1 MPITNYTLPQAT
13 AQFAESLRNRA
24 IASRIVNRD
33 FDPAP
38 VNLGDTINVRF
49 AAAQA
54 PQAVTP
60 GHLPTAAQATSV
72 STVPLVIDQL
82 WERSMALTDKDVGE
96 IEDGAAPQ
104 QMVQMGIDL
113 VEKVNSDIYAAA
125 IAQAGSAVGTAGTNP
140 FATDEGIYL
149 DALQRLIERRAPVD
163 GQVAVL
169 RPDAWRRAIQVP
181 NLVQADRR
189 GGATSP
195 LRTGDLDASFGAPIA
210 VDQLIPRTTTGAL
223 GAGALTLN
231 GATAAGAT
239 SISIAK
245 GAGANFVAAAGDVIT
260 IVGASQKYV
269 IAAPVTIVQGANTTV
284 QLTVPLQESLAG
296 SVSITVDGVG
306 STYSNSLVMH
316 RDAVTF
322 ASRRLNELT
331 VDGQNPANV
340 FVYTDPLTG
349 MVLRAEISR
358 QHYQSKLA
366 FSVLYGIRVIRPE
379 LVVRLLG

>member
-13 AQFAESLRNRA
+13 AQFATSLRNRA
-24 IASRIVNRD
+24 IASRIVNLD

-49 AAAQA
+49 ATAQA
-54 PQAVTP
+54 AQAVTP
-60 GHLPTAAQATSV
+60 GHLPTAAQEMLQ
-72 STVPLVIDQL
+72 STVPLVVNQL

-96 IEDGAAPQ
+96 IESGATPQ

-113 VEKVNSDIYAAA
+113 VEKVNADIYGAA

-140 FATDEGIYL
+140 FATDEGLYL
-149 DALQRLIERRAPVD
+149 DALQRLIERRAPID

-181 NLVQADRR
+181 NLVQAERR

-210 VDQLIPRTTTGAL
+210 VDQLMPRTTTAAL

-231 GATAAGAT
+231 GAPSAGALT
-239 SISIAK
+239 ISIAK
-245 GAGANFVAAAGDVIT
+245 GAGAAFAAAAGDVLT
-260 IVGASQKYV
+260 IAGASQKYV
-269 IAAPVTIVQGANTTV
+269 IATAISMTAGGNTV
-284 QLTVPLQESLAG
+284 VALTVPLQEALAANAA
-296 SVSITVDGVG
+296 VTVDGVG

-331 VDGQNPANV
+331 ENGQNPANV
-340 FVYTDPLTG
+340 FTYADPLTG
-349 MVLRAEISR
+349 MVLRAEITR

-366 FSVLYGIRVIRPE
+366 FSVLYGVRVIRPE